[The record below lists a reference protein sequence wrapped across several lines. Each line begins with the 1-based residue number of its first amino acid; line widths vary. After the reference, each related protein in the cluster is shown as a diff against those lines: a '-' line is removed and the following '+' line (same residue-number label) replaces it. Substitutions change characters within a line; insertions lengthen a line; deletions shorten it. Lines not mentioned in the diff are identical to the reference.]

1 VWGFSNSLDLEV
13 SVCELWNLF
22 FYFFIFWETNGRN
35 LLQRRQT
42 KGKPTRQRATPHS
55 QTKLHFLGIWEDHY
69 YTLPSS
75 LSQGAWYGHPVFVE
89 ILEDPSAPQVVT

>member
-1 VWGFSNSLDLEV
+1 MWVFSNSLDLEV
-13 SVCELWNLF
+13 SVCELWNF
-22 FYFFIFWETNGRN
+22 FLEIFFLGNKWKKFVAKK
-35 LLQRRQT
+35 QT
-42 KGKPTRQRATPHS
+42 KGKPTQQRATPHS